1 MCQNANFVAE
11 KGFYNG
17 HNARIEDVLFAK
29 LQAVFRAKHEVPLL
43 HLPNTIPDHRVFQ
56 VEEAEALFGK
66 TLIRELFRECGRC
79 HIWLWDVVGSKSS
92 GGRKG

>member
-1 MCQNANFVAE
+1 
-11 KGFYNG
+11 
-17 HNARIEDVLFAK
+17 
-29 LQAVFRAKHEVPLL
+29 
-43 HLPNTIPDHRVFQ
+43 
-56 VEEAEALFGK
+56 LFGK